1 MTIIKNTEQL
11 RLLRLMSLM
20 SPTLPI
26 GGFSYSQGIEKA
38 VEDRWIVDM
47 DSSYQWLRGQ
57 LCCGL
62 AYTDLP
68 ILRMLYGACDCGNK
82 DGALRWSKMLLAC
95 RETSELRQE
104 EVNRGRALSKVIEG
118 LEDSITD
125 GWENVISTNHLSGLA
140 LVGTYWKIP
149 ISELLLGYS
158 WSWLENQVSAVV
170 KIIPLGQTQ
179 GQQLLHKLLELVPDI
194 IKQSM
199 LLEEFDI
206 GRSQPAL
213 AIASSLHETQYT
225 RIFRS

>member
-1 MTIIKNTEQL
+1 MVIIKSIEQL
-11 RLLRLMSLM
+11 SLLRLMSLM

-38 VEDRWIVDM
+38 VEDRWIVDI
-47 DSSYQWLRGQ
+47 DTSYQWLRGQ
-57 LCCGL
+57 LYCGL
-62 AYTDLP
+62 TYTDLP
-68 ILRMLYGACDCGNK
+68 ILRMLYDACDCGNK
-82 DGALRWSKMLLAC
+82 DEAFRWSNILLAC

-104 EVNRGRALSKVIEG
+104 EISRGRALTKVLEG
-118 LEDSITD
+118 LEDSITK
-125 GWENVISTNHLSGLA
+125 GWENVINTNHLSGLA
-140 LVGTYWKIP
+140 LVGIYWKIP
-149 ISELLLGYS
+149 IRELLLGYS

-179 GQQLLHKLLELVPDI
+179 GQQLLHRLLLLIPGI

-199 LLEEFDI
+199 ALDELDI

>member
-1 MTIIKNTEQL
+1 
-11 RLLRLMSLM
+11 MSLM

-47 DSSYQWLRGQ
+47 DTSYHWLRGQ
-57 LCCGL
+57 LYCGV
-62 AYTDLP
+62 AYPDLP
-68 ILRMLYGACDCGNK
+68 ILRMLYDACDCGNK
-82 DGALRWSKMLLAC
+82 DGALRWSKILLAC

-104 EVNRGRALSKVIEG
+104 EVNRGRALTKVIEG

-125 GWENVISTNHLSGLA
+125 GWENIINTNYLSGLA
-140 LVGTYWKIP
+140 LIGTYWKIP

>member
-1 MTIIKNTEQL
+1 MDSTINTDSL
-11 RLLRLMSLM
+11 VTLRLMSLM

-26 GGFSYSQGIEKA
+26 GSFTYSQGIETA
-38 VEDRWIVDM
+38 VEEGWIIDK
-47 DSSYQWLRGQ
+47 DDAYKWISSQ
-57 LCCGL
+57 LYCGL
-62 AYTDLP
+62 TYTDLP
-68 ILRMLYGACDCGNK
+68 ILKKLYYACNCNNVEEVVRLGH
-82 DGALRWSKMLLAC
+82 LLLSC

-104 EVNRGRALSKVIEG
+104 EMNRGRALTKVLEG
-118 LEDSITD
+118 LNNSIISD
-125 GWENVISTNHLSGLA
+125 WKNVINKNHLSGFA
-140 LVGTYWKIP
+140 LIGSHWNIP
-149 ISELLLGYS
+149 VTELLLGYS

-179 GQQLLHKLLELVPDI
+179 GQQLLHKLLELVPNA

-199 LLEEFDI
+199 EINDSDI

>member
-1 MTIIKNTEQL
+1 MAITTNTKHL
-11 RLLRLMSLM
+11 KLLRLMSLM

-38 VEDRWIVDM
+38 VEDRWIMDM
-47 DSSYQWLRGQ
+47 DTSYEWLSGQ
-57 LCCGL
+57 LCCGFV
-62 AYTDLP
+62 YTDLP
-68 ILRMLYGACDCGNK
+68 LLRMLYDACDSDNK
-82 DGALRWSKMLLAC
+82 DEAIKWSQTLLAC

-104 EVNRGRALSKVIEG
+104 EINRGRALTKVIEE
-118 LEDSITD
+118 LENSITD
-125 GWENVISTNHLSGLA
+125 GWEHIIRTNYLSGLA
-140 LVGTYWKIP
+140 LIGNYWKIP

-158 WSWLENQVSAVV
+158 WSWLEHQVSAVV

-179 GQQLLHKLLELVPDI
+179 GQQLLYRLVELVPDI

-199 LLEEFDI
+199 LLKEEEI

>member
-1 MTIIKNTEQL
+1 
-11 RLLRLMSLM
+11 MSLM

-38 VEDRWIVDM
+38 VEDRWIMDM
-47 DSSYQWLRGQ
+47 DTSYEWLSGQ
-57 LCCGL
+57 LCCGFV
-62 AYTDLP
+62 YTDLP
-68 ILRMLYGACDCGNK
+68 LLRMLYDACDSDNK
-82 DGALRWSKMLLAC
+82 DEAIKWSQTLLAC

-104 EVNRGRALSKVIEG
+104 EINRGRALTKVIEE
-118 LEDSITD
+118 LENSITE
-125 GWENVISTNHLSGLA
+125 GWEHIIRTNYLSGLA
-140 LVGTYWKIP
+140 LIGNYWKIP

-179 GQQLLHKLLELVPDI
+179 GQQLLYRLVELVPDI

-199 LLEEFDI
+199 LLKEEEI